1 MRLSA
6 CFRHFSSTRKLCN
19 VPKLNNYFPWRQR
32 RWVFQG
38 SACPR
43 FDELGPAGLSVLLL
57 ILPQLRGLA
66 WSPSFPHE
74 KGGRCQCH
82 CSGIPP
88 SLPVPSASPP
98 SLPPRP
104 TAFYGRWTT
113 PERGSSPPLPRTGMQ
128 EMLPIRAE
136 MC

>member
-1 MRLSA
+1 M
-6 CFRHFSSTRKLCN
+6 
-19 VPKLNNYFPWRQR
+19 
-32 RWVFQG
+32 FQG

-104 TAFYGRWTT
+104 TAFYGRRTT